1 MPKDDPMMKTRS
13 GYESVRFTED
23 GGFIAGGFARWQ
35 SEEFP
40 FFKSSGQVDEGF
52 PIMEK
57 FSAAV
62 ANANTQ
68 FDQPPIPEWQYM
80 CGSKGTHAECEL
92 TGSAKT
98 MRVYK
103 DDGVEKVVALSHGC
117 AFMVLNAGD
126 GSAVGLMNNREK
138 ETGDA
143 NHDVEVEII
152 DGKVKGFIV
161 AGIYGGTDSE
171 TAGCTEKGECTD
183 PVTGGKA
190 CCTIEGFI
198 AKWDKVSFFF
208 NFSFLVLYF

>member
-68 FDQPPIPEWQYM
+68 FDQPPTPEWQYM

-117 AFMVLNAGD
+117 VFTVFNAED
-126 GSAVGLMNNREK
+126 S
-138 ETGDA
+138 
-143 NHDVEVEII
+143 
-152 DGKVKGFIV
+152 
-161 AGIYGGTDSE
+161 TDSE
-171 TAGCTEKGECTD
+171 TAGCTDKGECTD

-198 AKWDKVSFFF
+198 AK
-208 NFSFLVLYF
+208 